1 MNLGIRIEAVIF
13 DIGDVLEVN
22 PRTGWPER
30 WARRVDMDLDAFDGC
45 LEQLWAPGSV
55 GRSSLEEIE
64 QQTAAALGLDEAAL
78 NALMEDAWLEY
89 VGSLNQELADYFASL
104 RPGYRTGIVSNSFV
118 GAREREQA
126 VHGFEDMCDV
136 IVYSHEE
143 GCLKPDPRIYRIVCD
158 RLGVDPVA
166 AVLLDDLQANVDG
179 ARALGMQGIT
189 FADTAQAIAELQA
202 LLTG

>member
-64 QQTAAALGLDEAAL
+64 QQTAAAFGLDEAAL

-104 RPGYRTGIVSNSFV
+104 RPRYRTGIVSNSFV